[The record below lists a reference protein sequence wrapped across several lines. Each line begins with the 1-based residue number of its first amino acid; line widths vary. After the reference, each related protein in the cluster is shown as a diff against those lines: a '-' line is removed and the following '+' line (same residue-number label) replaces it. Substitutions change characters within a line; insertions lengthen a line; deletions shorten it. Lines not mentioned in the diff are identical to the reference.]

1 MLYPFETLCHIF
13 YTFHLFFAASHVRRV
28 RVPSQCSD
36 VDQYLDDLF
45 MPVLDGNTDEYS
57 DARPLVASIKKDNQ
71 QWKGPLTG
79 FVDTL
84 ITDKQLDEDLKG
96 DDQMD
101 SLAAS
106 IQGGGKGLTDHS
118 HSSPSCETP
127 FQPMGSNIESPQQ
140 SLDLMSLSPLLMP
153 GFFRGTNNNHA

>member
-1 MLYPFETLCHIF
+1 
-13 YTFHLFFAASHVRRV
+13 
-28 RVPSQCSD
+28 

-57 DARPLVASIKKDNQ
+57 DARPLVASIKKGNQ
-71 QWKGPLTG
+71 KLKGPLTG
-79 FVDTL
+79 FMDTL
-84 ITDKQLDEDLKG
+84 IIDKRLDEDFG
-96 DDQMD
+96 AHQVD

-106 IQGGGKGLTDHS
+106 IQGGDKGLMDHI
-118 HSSPSCETP
+118 HLSPSCETP
-127 FQPMGSNIESPQQ
+127 SQPMGSNIETPQQ